1 MLSRGKVL
9 LTTTEKQDS
18 KDTKFSYDLEITHDM
33 QPSAVILVSYVREDG
48 EIVAD
53 YITLTV
59 ELAFENQVAATKNSV
74 ISLNLDSL
82 VFY

>member
-59 ELAFENQVAATKNSV
+59 ELAFENQVAVIEISV
-74 ISLNLDSL
+74 VSLNLDSL
-82 VFY
+82 VLY